1 MELTHHFPAFPLF
14 AYPSSSTTM
23 RSRKTDALSAMN
35 GGEYASTSSTDQNP
49 PMAQQHPSH
58 KPLGSL
64 TSMME
69 PLPLFTPDTQKKR
82 GANHIPTQY
91 NTPRY
96 PPSRQRERLF
106 ELQEAPTFYPTAE
119 EFSNPLQYIK
129 WVGEPEGGDG
139 KSYGIVKIVPPEGW
153 NPPFAL
159 DQERF
164 RFRTRVQKLN
174 SLSADARASQNY
186 LEQLQK
192 FHAQQGHARVSIP
205 IVDRKPVDLYQL
217 KLIVASHGG
226 YDSVAR
232 QRKWAEVTRKVG
244 YEEKDSGHLAGQI
257 KAAYSRII
265 YPYERFLELNKDS
278 AKRPVTND
286 EERNETSESTAS
298 PKAVTP
304 ATSGTQ
310 ENGRSGSTEDKS
322 ITESTRRRS
331 SRRKTDPTDAPVV
344 LSQRRRQREQQPTP
358 PPAGTSGDF
367 YLAPGAEEQMCEI
380 CLRGDDGMSMLL
392 CDECNRG
399 YHMYCLDPPLNSIP
413 KSEWYCPPCLVGT
426 GNDYGF
432 DDGETHSLYSFW
444 KRAEEF
450 RSQWWT
456 KHASKDAIWTA
467 PGGKANGV
475 TREIADS
482 DLQISEDDVERE
494 FWRLVHSPDETVEVE
509 YGADVHSTT
518 HGSALPTME
527 THPLSPYARDGWNL
541 NNLPILNGSLL
552 RYIKSDISGMTVPWI
567 YVGMMFSTF
576 CWHNEDHYT
585 YSINYQHFGDTKTW
599 YGVPGSD
606 AYKLEDALR
615 KAAPDL
621 FEQSPDLLFQL
632 VTMMSPDKLQKEG
645 VNVYAVDQRAN
656 EFVITYPKAYHSGFN
671 QGFNLNEAVNFALPD
686 WIELDL
692 ECVRRY
698 QQFHR
703 FPVFSHDELVVTA
716 YQHNQG
722 VDTAIWLQSSMR
734 EMVEREISKRD
745 KIRIMI
751 PEIREIVDETDQ
763 SELEYQCAHCNL
775 FCYLGQLYCN
785 KSEGVACLDHGDQVC
800 SERSKSKWTM
810 RLRFSDEHLRAMLEK
825 TVERASIPVN
835 WQAKLRKLIT
845 THVRPPLRSL
855 RGLLHEGEKI
865 AYLLEDWQN
874 LKEFVDK
881 ANKWV
886 DEATPLIGRR
896 HQRRSNGAGSHR
908 STSKRLSLRAASD
921 EDESMNIANEDD
933 QEGLATSDD
942 VFHMVQEAEKLPFDA
957 PEIQA
962 IQAISQQ
969 VHDFIYD
976 AESLLKKLT
985 LKSIDHEDQMGSKER
1000 KDLFM
1005 KCEELIN
1012 SGLSLNVQLP
1022 YMYELQKHFG
1032 RENWI
1037 KEAENMANTFTD
1049 LEDVQKLITE
1059 GLAFGVSKDDEKMQN
1074 LCKIRDKGW
1083 EWKQRSEE
1091 MLKVVTPATKW
1102 PCKFS
1107 LSDVEKAVLAPAS
1120 VSIVPDILAKLHS
1133 LQKHV
1138 KDISRSCTSVLSTL
1152 EKHKREKREAEKEGR
1167 FTSMDPFALVVEETK
1182 RILEGAGSINVAAER
1197 ERDLKHLMDDY
1208 LRKERRSLH
1217 PEHIPYS
1224 HPPPPPHVRPSSH
1237 MPYQG
1242 QIYGQ
1247 HIHSDYP
1254 PVSYRPLHQHGP
1266 PNLNAAHTRPPPP
1279 HASYPSHRSPSP
1291 PPIQLHHSYPPSMGF
1306 GRPPAA
1312 APPLPY
1318 DMHDDPSGAS
1328 YMQMMGEVSSQANNS
1343 GDESGLRGGDDKKRK
1358 RGKRAR
1364 FVFEEE
1370 VGIFVP
1376 VNGERIFCLC
1386 RRGESAEMISCDRC
1400 ALWFHTAC
1408 IHVKSASDLGG
1419 ERWICPMCCV
1429 KTERR
1434 YPFAEVKVKE
1444 MNVTD
1449 PNLWLDVRATL
1460 RSTRAPVSKLQHW
1473 TVDEDRRIVLHLESF
1488 LPATL
1493 PSKGERAEDG
1503 KRQRLE
1509 EGDGYGGHRRSGSQG
1524 SATSNSAMANALGSV
1539 SKMPS
1544 WNDVRARVTPLH
1556 RTPNAEEYAA
1566 RLRKEA
1572 EERHRQGMQNLY
1584 ARGVSDAMIQ
1594 KWFIGWNGKELVYP
1608 RYDRNANY
1616 HELPLGSRITLDKDD
1631 PDGTRYMQILLD
1643 RDAEERIK
1651 RGELPIAAAPPAK
1664 APLPPPSN
1672 PSTAPLLSTS
1682 RPPSYRLPL
1691 EQPVGPNPPS
1701 EKKDQKKEPMA
1712 STMTVNGNTQRASY
1726 GSHESRKST
1735 PPSNVGSKV
1744 EIKDESS
1751 STPPAIKSAINK
1763 SIYSVAAIPPF
1774 RGGKQSNSSSPQGV
1788 TSKKDIKPTAESEKR
1803 LISTN
1808 TPSHSTVS
1816 NPSLATVPPPLP
1828 KANRAHNQDASRVGA
1843 KQQDPAFSAAG
1854 VAPKLAA
1861 SKPNVSGL
1869 DGRYEQVMHS
1879 PLPSHNAKSNHGAQ
1893 TSRFSHPQPIP
1904 SPARPLPQY
1913 TSQNARSLVHS
1924 NSSPYSSPY
1933 GSVRQLPPPPPP
1945 LPVSMRNSVEDRGN
1959 RSFTNYS
1966 PPSRHVSLPYPSAS
1980 ASLTYGSPRL
1990 DGKRE
1995 LPVSSVP
2002 AMYGSSLSGQHRS
2015 PREFYRDHPGVTSGR
2030 ISPPL
2035 SARHPLGLQGQDDAR
2050 QRNSVTSIRSGSVS
2064 REGGNGNRSS
2074 ASPRLHNIYSGNSGL
2089 EGEEF
2094 NQPNRPH
2101 HHHHHHHRSSSASQ
2115 YSQNSSS
2122 PVLPK
2127 EKTLA
2132 EMRLLAK
2139 RMRPNASEE
2148 EIEEMARFAMK

>member
-1 MELTHHFPAFPLF
+1 MVLTLPFPAFPLF
-14 AYPSSSTTM
+14 AYPFSTTM
-23 RSRKTDALSAMN
+23 RTRKTDALSAMN
-35 GGEYASTSSTDQNP
+35 GGEYASTSASDQNP
-49 PMAQQHPSH
+49 PLPQQHPSH

-64 TSMME
+64 ASMTQ
-69 PLPLFTPDTQKKR
+69 PLPLFGEETDKKDEQKC
-82 GANHIPTQY
+82 IPTQF

-106 ELQEAPTFYPTAE
+106 ELEEAPTFYPTVE
-119 EFSNPLQYIK
+119 EFSDPLRYIK

-139 KSYGIVKIVPPEGW
+139 KAYGIVKIVPPEGW

-159 DQERF
+159 DQDRF

-217 KLIVASHGG
+217 KLVVNANGG

-265 YPYERFLELNKDS
+265 YPYERFLELNKEN
-278 AKRPVTND
+278 AKRPSTNED
-286 EERNETSESTAS
+286 DRNGTSEGAAS
-298 PKAVTP
+298 PPPPTISAGVR
-304 ATSGTQ
+304 
-310 ENGRSGSTEDKS
+310 ENSQSGSTEDKS
-322 ITESTRRRS
+322 MSDSARRRS
-331 SRRKTDPTDAPVV
+331 SRRKIDPTDAPVV
-344 LSQRRRQREQQPTP
+344 LSQRRRLREQQPTP

-380 CLRGDDGMSMLL
+380 CLRGDDGVSMLL

-399 YHMYCLDPPLNSIP
+399 YHMYCLDPPLTSIP

-456 KHASKDAIWTA
+456 KYAAKDAIWTA
-467 PGGKANGV
+467 PDGKPNGV
-475 TREIADS
+475 TRAIPET
-482 DLQISEDDVERE
+482 DLKISEDDVERE
-494 FWRLVHSPDETVEVE
+494 FWRLVHNPDETVEVE

-518 HGSALPTME
+518 HGSALPTLE
-527 THPLSPYARDGWNL
+527 THPLSPYSRDGWNL

-552 RYIKSDISGMTVPWI
+552 RYIKSDISGMTVPWV

-606 AYKLEDALR
+606 AYRLEDALR

-698 QQFHR
+698 QQFNR

-716 YQHNQG
+716 FQHNQG

-745 KIRIMI
+745 KIRESI
-751 PEIREIVDETDQ
+751 PDIHEILDESDQ
-763 SELEYQCAHCNL
+763 PELEYQCAHCNL

-785 KSEGVACLDHGDQVC
+785 KSEGVACLDHGEEVCGDQP
-800 SERSKSKWTM
+800 KSKWTL
-810 RLRFSDEHLRAMLEK
+810 RLRYSDDQLRSMLEK
-825 TVERASIPVN
+825 TVERASIPSN
-835 WQAKLRKLIT
+835 WQTRLRKLIT

-865 AYLLEDWQN
+865 SYLLEDLEN

-886 DEATPLIGRR
+886 DEATPLIARR
-896 HQRRSNGAGSHR
+896 HQRRSNVGGSQR
-908 STSKRLSLRAASD
+908 SAAKRLSHRAATD
-921 EDESMNIANEDD
+921 EDEVMSVANEDD
-933 QEGLATSDD
+933 NESLATSED
-942 VFHMVQEAEKLPFDA
+942 VFRMVREAEKLPFDA

-976 AESLLKKLT
+976 ARSLLKKL
-985 LKSIDHEDQMGSKER
+985 SILPDNSRDPHALKER
-1000 KDLFM
+1000 KELFSR
-1005 KCEELIN
+1005 CEELIN

-1022 YMYELQKHFG
+1022 YMEDLQRQVG

-1037 KEAENMANTFTD
+1037 KEAESMTNTFTELD
-1049 LEDVQKLITE
+1049 DIEAFIAD
-1059 GLAFGVSKDDEKMQN
+1059 GLSFGIPQQDKMMQS
-1074 LCKIRDKGW
+1074 LCQTRDKGL
-1083 EWKQRSEE
+1083 EWKRNGEE
-1091 MLKVVTPATKW
+1091 MLRPVTQKIKW
-1102 PCKFS
+1102 PCKYTTAD
-1107 LSDVEKAVLAPAS
+1107 LERAIQAPAS
-1120 VSIVPDILAKLHS
+1120 VSVVPGLLVKLNS
-1133 LQKHV
+1133 LQKQI
-1138 KDISRSCTSVLSTL
+1138 KDVSKSCTSILTTLS
-1152 EKHKREKREAEKEGR
+1152 ECKRERNE
-1167 FTSMDPFALVVEETK
+1167 
-1182 RILEGAGSINVAAER
+1182 AER
-1197 ERDLKHLMDDY
+1197 EGRYANMDSFLMAVEDAQRALEASGTINVIAEREEELKQLVEDCVRLPVRPMHQ
-1208 LRKERRSLH
+1208 EQQ
-1217 PEHIPYS
+1217 PYS
-1224 HPPPPPHVRPSSH
+1224 HLPPSHGRSLPQMPYEAHKYGSAHQPHMHHDYPPASYRSSHLHGLPPPLQAHGPPPPPYSA
-1237 MPYQG
+1237 YQ
-1242 QIYGQ
+1242 
-1247 HIHSDYP
+1247 S
-1254 PVSYRPLHQHGP
+1254 R
-1266 PNLNAAHTRPPPP
+1266 
-1279 HASYPSHRSPSP
+1279 RSPSP
-1291 PPIQLHHSYPPSMGF
+1291 PPIQPQHSYPPSMGF

-1312 APPLPY
+1312 PPVHY
-1318 DMHDDPSGAS
+1318 DMHDDSNRS
-1328 YMQMMGEVSSQANNS
+1328 YMQMMGEASSQANNS
-1343 GDESGLRGGDDKKRK
+1343 GDESGMRGGDDKKRK

-1386 RRGESAEMISCDRC
+1386 RQGETAEMISCDRC

-1408 IHVKSASDLGG
+1408 IHVKSAADLGG

-1460 RSTRAPVSKLQHW
+1460 RSTRLPVSKLQHW

-1493 PSKGERAEDG
+1493 PSKGDRGDDA
-1503 KRQRLE
+1503 KKQRTDD
-1509 EGDGYGGHRRSGSQG
+1509 GDGYGGHRRSGSQG
-1524 SATSNSAMANALGSV
+1524 SATSSSAMANALGSV

-1556 RTPNAEEYAA
+1556 RTPNAEEHAA

-1584 ARGVSDAMIQ
+1584 LRGVTDAMIQ

-1608 RYDRNANY
+1608 RYDRDEKY
-1616 HELPLGSRITLDKDD
+1616 HELPLGPRITLDKDD
-1631 PDGTRYMQILLD
+1631 QDGTRYMEALLD
-1643 RDAEERIK
+1643 RDAEERRR
-1651 RGELPIAAAPPAK
+1651 RGEPPIVAATPAAAPPQPSQLTSASALSSSRAPSFAHSRADSAQTQAK
-1664 APLPPPSN
+1664 QPVPPLNVSSEASRRM
-1672 PSTAPLLSTS
+1672 PSTASPTVASSNLH
-1682 RPPSYRLPL
+1682 R
-1691 EQPVGPNPPS
+1691 VAIA
-1701 EKKDQKKEPMA
+1701 KEFR
-1712 STMTVNGNTQRASY
+1712 N
-1726 GSHESRKST
+1726 ST
-1735 PPSNVGSKV
+1735 PPINAGARREGS
-1744 EIKDESS
+1744 EGARA
-1751 STPPAIKSAINK
+1751 TPPTSNK
-1763 SIYSVAAIPPF
+1763 SIYSVASIPPF
-1774 RGGKQSNSSSPQGV
+1774 RGIKNSASPSPHATP
-1788 TSKKDIKPTAESEKR
+1788 TSKDVKVVPDSEKR
-1803 LISTN
+1803 SV
-1808 TPSHSTVS
+1808 SATVS
-1816 NPSLATVPPPLP
+1816 SSLVPSANLTV
-1828 KANRAHNQDASRVGA
+1828 
-1843 KQQDPAFSAAG
+1843 
-1854 VAPKLAA
+1854 VAPALPNVNKARTTSMNDRGGVDHEMNKNA
-1861 SKPNVSGL
+1861 TIQQQSPSSHIVPKPNGQMQNAIGIDS
-1869 DGRYEQVMHS
+1869 RYEPVMRS
-1879 PLPSHNAKSNHGAQ
+1879 PLPSHHARSTNGVPP
-1893 TSRFSHPQPIP
+1893 SRISHTQPAP
-1904 SPARPLPQY
+1904 SPARQMPQY
-1913 TSQNARSLVHS
+1913 TPQHARASVHS
-1924 NSSPYSSPY
+1924 NSSPHSSPY
-1933 GSVRQLPPPPPP
+1933 GSIRHLPPPPPVP
-1945 LPVSMRNSVEDRGN
+1945 MRSNGEERGG
-1959 RSFTNYS
+1959 RPYANYS
-1966 PPSRHVSLPYPSAS
+1966 PSSRQAPMPHPSAGSS
-1980 ASLTYGSPRL
+1980 APYISPRM
-1990 DGKRE
+1990 DARRE
-1995 LPVSSVP
+1995 MPTSN
-2002 AMYGSSLSGQHRS
+2002 AYNSSLSGQHRS
-2015 PREFYRDHPGVTSGR
+2015 PREHYQDHSGKMSGR
-2030 ISPPL
+2030 ISPPM
-2035 SARHPLGLQGQDDAR
+2035 SARHPLGLQAQDEAR
-2050 QRNSVTSIRSGSVS
+2050 QRSTPLTVRGSPLM
-2064 REGGNGNRSS
+2064 GGGSRSS
-2074 ASPRLHNIYSGNSGL
+2074 ISPRLPNVYSGNSAL
-2089 EGEEF
+2089 TRED
-2094 NQPNRPH
+2094 
-2101 HHHHHHHRSSSASQ
+2101 HRSPSISH
-2115 YSQNSSS
+2115 YSQRSNSPTQKDS
-2122 PVLPK
+2122 L
-2127 EKTLA
+2127 T
-2132 EMRLLAK
+2132 EMRLLAR
-2139 RMRPNASEE
+2139 RMRPNATDE
-2148 EIEEMARFAMK
+2148 EIEEMARSALK

>member
-1 MELTHHFPAFPLF
+1 
-14 AYPSSSTTM
+14 M
-23 RSRKTDALSAMN
+23 RIRKTDALSAMN
-35 GGEYASTSSTDQNP
+35 GGEYASTSATDINP
-49 PMAQQHPSH
+49 PLPQQHPSH

-64 TSMME
+64 ASMMA
-69 PLPLFTPDTQKKR
+69 PLPLFGEDSEKKDEPKC
-82 GANHIPTQY
+82 IPTQY

-106 ELQEAPTFYPTAE
+106 DLEEAPTFYPTVE
-119 EFSNPLQYIK
+119 EFSDPLRYIK
-129 WVGEPEGGDG
+129 WVGEPEGGNG
-139 KSYGIVKIVPPEGW
+139 KAFGIVKIVPPEGW
-153 NPPFAL
+153 NPPFVL

-217 KLIVASHGG
+217 KLVVSANGG

-265 YPYERFLELNKDS
+265 YPYERFLELNKEN
-278 AKRPVTND
+278 AKRPSTNED
-286 EERNETSESTAS
+286 ERNGTSEGAAS
-298 PKAVTP
+298 PSAAALAKSV
-304 ATSGTQ
+304 Q
-310 ENGRSGSTEDKS
+310 ENHRSGSTEDKGVTDNS
-322 ITESTRRRS
+322 RRRS
-331 SRRKTDPTDAPVV
+331 SRRKTDPSDAPVV
-344 LSQRRRQREQQPTP
+344 VSQRRRLREQQPTP

-399 YHMYCLDPPLNSIP
+399 YHMYCLDPPLTSIP

-432 DDGETHSLYSFW
+432 DDGETHSLFSFW

-456 KHASKDAIWTA
+456 KYAAKDAIWTA
-467 PGGKANGV
+467 PDGKSNGV
-475 TREIADS
+475 TRAIPET
-482 DLQISEDDVERE
+482 DLKISEDDVERE

-518 HGSALPTME
+518 HGSALPTLE

-552 RYIKSDISGMTVPWI
+552 RYIKSDISGMTVPWV

-698 QQFHR
+698 QQFNR

-716 YQHNQG
+716 FQHNQG
-722 VDTAIWLQSSMR
+722 VDTAVWLQSSMR
-734 EMVEREISKRD
+734 EMVEREIKKRE
-745 KIRIMI
+745 KIRESIAD
-751 PEIREIVDETDQ
+751 IREILDETDQ
-763 SELEYQCAHCNL
+763 PELEYQCSHCNL

-785 KSEGVACLDHGDQVC
+785 KSEGVACLDHGEEVCADQP
-800 SERSKSKWTM
+800 KSKWTL
-810 RLRFSDEHLRAMLEK
+810 RLRYSDDQLRTMLEK
-825 TVERASIPVN
+825 TIERASIPSN
-835 WQAKLRKLIT
+835 WQARLHKLIT

-865 AYLLEDWQN
+865 SFLLDDLEN
-874 LKEFVDK
+874 LKEFVEK

-886 DEATPLIGRR
+886 DEATPLIARR
-896 HQRRSNGAGSHR
+896 HQRRSNVGVSQRNTA
-908 STSKRLSLRAASD
+908 KRISSRTATD
-921 EDESMNIANEDD
+921 EDEIMNVANED
-933 QEGLATSDD
+933 ENESLATSED
-942 VFHMVQEAEKLPFDA
+942 VFRMVREAEKLPFDA

-976 AESLLKKLT
+976 ARSLLKKLSLHSYDSKEQT
-985 LKSIDHEDQMGSKER
+985 ATKER
-1000 KDLFM
+1000 KDLIS

-1022 YMYELQKHFG
+1022 YMDDLQRHVG

-1037 KEAENMANTFTD
+1037 KEAESMTNTFTD
-1049 LEDVQKLITE
+1049 LEDVEAFIAD
-1059 GLAFGVSKDDEKMQN
+1059 GLSYGISRNDEMMQT
-1074 LCKIRDKGW
+1074 LCEIRDKGL
-1083 EWKQRSEE
+1083 EWKRNGEE
-1091 MLKVVTPATKW
+1091 MLKPVTQKTKW
-1102 PCKFS
+1102 PCKYTI
-1107 LSDVEKAVLAPAS
+1107 SDVEKAVLAPAS
-1120 VSIVPDILAKLHS
+1120 VSVVPGLLVKLQS
-1133 LQKHV
+1133 LQKQI
-1138 KDISRSCTSVLSTL
+1138 KDASKSCITALTTL
-1152 EKHKREKREAEKEGR
+1152 GERKREKSEAEREGR
-1167 FTSMDPFALVVEETK
+1167 FTSMDPLSMAIEDAKNALEAS
-1182 RILEGAGSINVAAER
+1182 GMINVVAER
-1197 ERDLKHLMDDY
+1197 EEDLQL
-1208 LRKERRSLH
+1208 LIEECIRR
-1217 PEHIPYS
+1217 PIIPMRHEQQQSYS
-1224 HPPPPPHVRPSSH
+1224 HPPPPPHGRTLQQTPYEAHTYGSSH
-1237 MPYQG
+1237 QP
-1242 QIYGQ
+1242 
-1247 HIHSDYP
+1247 HVHHDYP
-1254 PVSYRPLHQHGP
+1254 PTSYRPSHHHSPPLPLHARGP
-1266 PNLNAAHTRPPPP
+1266 
-1279 HASYPSHRSPSP
+1279 PSP
-1291 PPIQLHHSYPPSMGF
+1291 PPIHPQHSYPPSMGF

-1312 APPLPY
+1312 APIQY
-1318 DMHDDPSGAS
+1318 DMHDDPNRS
-1328 YMQMMGEVSSQANNS
+1328 YMQMMGEASSQANNS
-1343 GDESGLRGGDDKKRK
+1343 GDESGMRGGDDKKRK

-1376 VNGERIFCLC
+1376 VNGERVFCLC
-1386 RRGESAEMISCDRC
+1386 RRGETAEMISCDRC

-1408 IHVKSASDLGG
+1408 IHVKSAADLGG

-1460 RSTRAPVSKLQHW
+1460 RSTRLPVSKLQHW

-1493 PSKGERAEDG
+1493 PSKGDRGDDA
-1503 KRQRLE
+1503 KRHRTD
-1509 EGDGYGGHRRSGSQG
+1509 EGDGFGGHGRSGSHG
-1524 SATSNSAMANALGSV
+1524 SATSSSAMANALGSV

-1556 RTPNAEEYAA
+1556 RTPNAEEHAA

-1584 ARGVSDAMIQ
+1584 SRGVSDAMIQ

-1608 RYDRNANY
+1608 RYDRNAVY
-1616 HELPLGSRITLDKDD
+1616 HELPLGPRIVLDKDD
-1631 PDGTRYMQILLD
+1631 LDGTRYMHAMLD

-1651 RGELPIAAAPPAK
+1651 RGEPPIVAAAPA
-1664 APLPPPSN
+1664 AALPPPSQPTSASASSSSRAPVLPN
-1672 PSTAPLLSTS
+1672 NRPESAQIHALQPKPSSNVNVEVSRRIPSTASPTVA
-1682 RPPSYRLPL
+1682 PSNLHRGTASKEYR
-1691 EQPVGPNPPS
+1691 N
-1701 EKKDQKKEPMA
+1701 
-1712 STMTVNGNTQRASY
+1712 
-1726 GSHESRKST
+1726 ST
-1735 PPSNVGSKV
+1735 PPSNAVLKT
-1744 EIKDESS
+1744 EIKDGNRA
-1751 STPPAIKSAINK
+1751 TPPTAKSAINK
-1763 SIYSVAAIPPF
+1763 SIFSVSAIPPF
-1774 RGGKQSNSSSPQGV
+1774 RGSKSSASPSPQATPPSKDNKVVSDIDKRSGSASISSSPAANANV
-1788 TSKKDIKPTAESEKR
+1788 A
-1803 LISTN
+1803 
-1808 TPSHSTVS
+1808 
-1816 NPSLATVPPPLP
+1816 AVPPPLP
-1828 KANRAHNQDASRVGA
+1828 RANRDRTTSMNDREIADQGLNKSSVV
-1843 KQQDPAFSAAG
+1843 QQYP
-1854 VAPKLAA
+1854 PKPIGQMQN
-1861 SKPNVSGL
+1861 KSGI
-1869 DGRYEQVMHS
+1869 DSRYEPISQS
-1879 PLPSHNAKSNHGAQ
+1879 PLPSHQVRSTSGAP
-1893 TSRFSHPQPIP
+1893 SSHVAHQHPA
-1904 SPARPLPQY
+1904 SGPARQYPPQH
-1913 TSQNARSLVHS
+1913 ARSSVHS
-1924 NSSPYSSPY
+1924 NSSPHSSPY
-1933 GSVRQLPPPPPP
+1933 GSVRHLPPPPPP
-1945 LPVSMRNSVEDRGN
+1945 SIPMRSNGEERGG
-1959 RSFTNYS
+1959 RPYTNYS
-1966 PPSRHVSLPYPSAS
+1966 PSPRQMAMPHPSAGGS
-1980 ASLTYGSPRL
+1980 YISPRM
-1990 DGKRE
+1990 DTRRE
-1995 LPVSSVP
+1995 IPTSSTP
-2002 AMYGSSLSGQHRS
+2002 NAYNSSLSGQHRS
-2015 PREFYRDHPGVTSGR
+2015 PREYYRDHPGSTSGR
-2030 ISPPL
+2030 ISPPM
-2035 SARHPLGLQGQDDAR
+2035 SARHPLGLHAQDEVR
-2050 QRNSVTSIRSGSVS
+2050 QRSNPPTVRGSPLI
-2064 REGGNGNRSS
+2064 GGGRSS
-2074 ASPRLHNIYSGNSGL
+2074 VSPRLSNIYSANIYSGNSGIS
-2089 EGEEF
+2089 GED
-2094 NQPNRPH
+2094 QQINRSP
-2101 HHHHHHHRSSSASQ
+2101 SASQ
-2115 YSQNSSS
+2115 YSQASSS
-2122 PVLPK
+2122 PAPK
-2127 EKTLA
+2127 EKKSLA
-2132 EMRLLAK
+2132 EMRLLAR
-2139 RMRPNASEE
+2139 RMRPNATDE
-2148 EIEEMARFAMK
+2148 EIEEMANFAMK